1 MERIPSSAIDQIA
14 AYQLVLGCLPERDQW
29 LQALRLRKD
38 GSSPELVLK
47 VLAAVRMELYI
58 RMGDLVAGE
67 REPIPDLCPCSTAI
81 DRRVAYQILLDQLSH
96 SDWLQT
102 AVQCRRDGSQPHG
115 VFSAL
120 DAWRMELRA
129 RLGDTVEQA
138 T

>member
-58 RMGDLVAGE
+58 RMGDLVAGIKSCLISSLIATGCK
-67 REPIPDLCPCSTAI
+67 P
-81 DRRVAYQILLDQLSH
+81 LS
-96 SDWLQT
+96 SAGAT
-102 AVQCRRDGSQPHG
+102 AVSRMGSSPP
-115 VFSAL
+115 ST
-120 DAWRMELRA
+120 
-129 RLGDTVEQA
+129 LGEWNFGHVWEIP
-138 T
+138 